1 MTYNNGFAGRH
12 RNGDKRRSAQGK
24 AQESGGGS
32 RTSLLTAPPDPWMD
46 SLDLDLDL
54 DWPDN
59 QPPLPQG
66 NYPYPAAPSGGG
78 ATPFREPGAQYQGP
92 RQHMA
97 PGQEPV
103 RPTRA
108 RPGTTGPMPQYGHP
122 SGPVPQYNPP
132 SGPMRQYNPPPA
144 PEYSHTSEP
153 MRPYNPPT
161 GPMPAYNPPSGPM
174 RPYNPPP
181 APQYN
186 HPSGPMP
193 QYEPPSGLMPGY
205 GHPSGPM
212 PQYEPPLAAPTPQYD
227 HPSGPMRQYNPPPGS
242 MPGYGHP
249 SGPMR
254 QYNSPPPPEYAAQY
268 ARDGVADLLDR
279 LGKES
284 GKLWTVDSVRL
295 ANQILSTAN
304 HQAAALRTE
313 TQDQVTAS
321 LAEAKQEADALLKQ
335 ASDRAATTLAT
346 AEQEAAEIRAAV
358 MKLSAELG
366 GVVSAYV
373 TENLLSPAKPA
384 AKPPAEAAAAKSA
397 TKPVINPAA
406 PPWAKPDDQPWPTAT
421 PAARPAVKPNA
432 RSRQYVAV
440 RAMSVFTAALVLF
453 ALTAGASEVA
463 LHGFKFFVFRSAGT
477 GETSGAGLQENQGP
491 GQPDAPGLH
500 K

>member
-153 MRPYNPPT
+153 MRP
-161 GPMPAYNPPSGPM
+161 YNPPSGPM

>member
-153 MRPYNPPT
+153 MRPYNPP
-161 GPMPAYNPPSGPM
+161 SGPM

-279 LGKES
+279 MGKES

-313 TQDQVTAS
+313 TQDQVIAS

>member
-1 MTYNNGFAGRH
+1 
-12 RNGDKRRSAQGK
+12 
-24 AQESGGGS
+24 
-32 RTSLLTAPPDPWMD
+32 MD

-132 SGPMRQYNPPPA
+132 SGPMPQYNPPPA

-153 MRPYNPPT
+153 MRP
-161 GPMPAYNPPSGPM
+161 YNPPSGPM